1 MTTMMTKTALQTV
14 KISWLKPE
22 RLWKKKLPQ
31 VVSMAIVHSFTEH
44 NNHPKLNSM
53 VPVIFMDGTDVQI
66 VLYDCVQD
74 VLLLSAKVKYST
86 QNAGPCG
93 IVGCVAGN

>member
-1 MTTMMTKTALQTV
+1 
-14 KISWLKPE
+14 
-22 RLWKKKLPQ
+22 
-31 VVSMAIVHSFTEH
+31 MAIVHSFTEH

-74 VLLLSAKVKYST
+74 VLLLSTKVKYR
-86 QNAGPCG
+86 ARKMLDP
-93 IVGCVAGN
+93 VGLLVVWLAINHRYI